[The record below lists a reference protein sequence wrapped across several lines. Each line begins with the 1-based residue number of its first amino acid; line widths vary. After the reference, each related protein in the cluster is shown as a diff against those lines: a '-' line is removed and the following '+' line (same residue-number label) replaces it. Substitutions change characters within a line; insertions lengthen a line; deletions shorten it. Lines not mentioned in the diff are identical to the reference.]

1 MINNNMNIRNRKFL
15 LLALIV
21 GVAAAVGA
29 CSRTSPTTALA
40 FNTHADGLALRG
52 FDAVAYFAVDN
63 AVKGDPKFEYAW
75 NGAKWL
81 FSSEENMKKFRANPE
96 AYAPQFGGYCS
107 FAVSEGYT
115 ADGDPEAWKIADGK
129 LFLNYNKQVRGKW
142 EKDQGARIE
151 KGAANW
157 KAFKTKKPEH
167 KG

>member
-1 MINNNMNIRNRKFL
+1 MFL
-15 LLALIV
+15 VALIGIVAVFFAACSSSEPAV
-21 GVAAAVGA
+21 GV
-29 CSRTSPTTALA
+29 
-40 FNTHADGLALRG
+40 NTGSDGVALRG

-63 AVKGDPKFEYAW
+63 AVKGNAKYEYAW

-81 FSSEENMKKFRANPE
+81 FSSEENMKKFQANPE

-115 ADGDPEAWKIADGK
+115 ADGDPEAWKVVDGK
-129 LFLNYNKQVRGKW
+129 LYLNYNKEVREKW

-151 KGAANW
+151 KGTANW